1 MQKSEITDRVSE
13 DKARRDL
20 KQDANLMIKPN
31 MRQAAENRRK
41 VEMRRSNERRIAE
54 KERRQNDDWEY

>member
-1 MQKSEITDRVSE
+1 MKKSEITDRVE
-13 DKARRDL
+13 ADKERREQKL
-20 KQDANLMIKPN
+20 DANLMIKPN